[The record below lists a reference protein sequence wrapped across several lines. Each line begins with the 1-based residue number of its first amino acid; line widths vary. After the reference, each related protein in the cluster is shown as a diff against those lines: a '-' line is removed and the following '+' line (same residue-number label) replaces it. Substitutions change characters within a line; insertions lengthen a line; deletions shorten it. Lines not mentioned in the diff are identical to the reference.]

1 MNKKSKL
8 LLTSVGL
15 AVLSGIAATGSTFA
29 WFTATRTASLSYS
42 NATVGTTTSNLSI
55 SYLGNA
61 GTFDAPTGDLEE
73 VDNITLTG
81 GAAITDISG
90 DGLNFVKP
98 IWSAT
103 SNVASSITSVNTAVG
118 NYLEIS
124 VSVLNEGSDT
134 LHVYMGEGTSITAT
148 DTDASKAALKAA
160 RVAVITGTTVTGGVA
175 TGGDVKFLIAPEDTS
190 HTYLKSSST
199 SATFPIDF
207 ADSAVM
213 EALLDTHTNVK
224 APSAITTQQTIT
236 SADGVGAKL
245 GVIDA
250 NSSLNVT
257 YRLWIEGQDTDAV
270 NAAIGGVLNFSAG
283 IYALQA

>member
-1 MNKKSKL
+1 MNKKNKL

-29 WFTATRTASLSYS
+29 WFTSVRTATLSYS

-61 GTFDAPTGDLEE
+61 GTFDAPSG
-73 VDNITLTG
+73 NLTKVNDISLNG

-90 DGLNFVKP
+90 DGLSFVKP

-103 SNVASSITSVNTAVG
+103 SNVASAIASVNSAKG

-134 LHVYMGEGTSITAT
+134 LHVYMGTGTSITAT
-148 DTDASKAALKAA
+148 GTSESEAALKAA
-160 RVAVITGTTVTGGVA
+160 RVAVITGTTVTSGAA
-175 TGGDVKFLIAPEDTS
+175 TGGTVKFLIAPEDTS
-190 HTYLKSSST
+190 HTYLTSSST
-199 SATFPIDF
+199 TATFPLDF
-207 ADSAVM
+207 ANSTDM
-213 EALLDTHTNVK
+213 GALLGTYTNVK
-224 APSAITTQQTIT
+224 APSTITTQQTIAL
-236 SADGVGAKL
+236 ADGVGAKL
-245 GVIDA
+245 GELAAD
-250 NSSLNVT
+250 SSLNVT
-257 YRLWIEGQDTDAV
+257 YRLWIEGQDADAV
-270 NAAIGGVLNFSAG
+270 NAAIGGVLSFSAG